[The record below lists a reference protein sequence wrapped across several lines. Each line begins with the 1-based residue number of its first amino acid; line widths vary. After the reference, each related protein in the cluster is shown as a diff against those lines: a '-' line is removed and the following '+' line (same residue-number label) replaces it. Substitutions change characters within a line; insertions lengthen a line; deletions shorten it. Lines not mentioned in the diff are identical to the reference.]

1 MKTMKERIAGRI
13 LKLSPGA
20 TFTPKS
26 FLDIASRGTIDVT
39 LASLLKDRRIRRV
52 RRGLYDIPR
61 VSASLGGE
69 LSPEIDRAA
78 RTLARRFRW
87 KIVPDGAW
95 AANLLGLSTQVP
107 AKLVYLSD
115 GPFKR
120 IPIGRRTLY
129 FKHARPQAFAAGNG
143 KPALVVQALRHLG
156 KTGVSRATLLRLRQL
171 LSESDKKRLVTATRF
186 GIGWVHE
193 VARKIAENQL

>member
-1 MKTMKERIAGRI
+1 M
-13 LKLSPGA
+13 
-20 TFTPKS
+20 
-26 FLDIASRGTIDVT
+26 
-39 LASLLKDRRIRRV
+39 
-52 RRGLYDIPR
+52 
-61 VSASLGGE
+61 
-69 LSPEIDRAA
+69 
-78 RTLARRFRW
+78 
-87 KIVPDGAW
+87 
-95 AANLLGLSTQVP
+95 P

-171 LSESDKKRLVTATRF
+171 LSESDKKRLVSATRF